1 MQQCLVDALYES
13 GSTLACLGP
22 TLGIAAVRTSCHVE
36 LCAHHLA
43 RWSLLECLGEGDG
56 SGGNTL
62 SRLMPDRIESFLHC
76 VIIALFLL
84 CVLSACT
91 STTSSR
97 DGEQNFLALPVGAT
111 LPSGE
116 ECAPRVQGDHEE
128 PRPENTQANHFVPG
142 RVSIPVW
149 QDLTEEANQRFVSRI
164 DGKFTG
170 TTDAILAWGACKWGL
185 DADLLRAVAV
195 QESDWRQ
202 STVSDESD
210 DPKDCVGGNTPPCP
224 TSFGIMQLKHLYTP
238 GSYPLSQQ
246 STAFNVDYY
255 GGRIRS
261 CYEGGISYLGDDYG
275 PGDIW
280 GCVGW
285 HFSGEWKD
293 PGSERYI
300 RQVRRYLDNKP
311 WLEWAEY

>member
-1 MQQCLVDALYES
+1 
-13 GSTLACLGP
+13 
-22 TLGIAAVRTSCHVE
+22 
-36 LCAHHLA
+36 
-43 RWSLLECLGEGDG
+43 
-56 SGGNTL
+56 
-62 SRLMPDRIESFLHC
+62 
-76 VIIALFLL
+76 
-84 CVLSACT
+84 
-91 STTSSR
+91 
-97 DGEQNFLALPVGAT
+97 
-111 LPSGE
+111 
-116 ECAPRVQGDHEE
+116 
-128 PRPENTQANHFVPG
+128 
-142 RVSIPVW
+142 VSIPVW
-149 QDLTEEANQRFVSRI
+149 QDFIGEANQRFVSRI

-210 DPKDCVGGNTPPCP
+210 NPKDCVGGDIPPCP

-238 GSYPLSQQ
+238 GSYPLSQR

-255 GGRIRS
+255 GARIRS
-261 CYEGGISYLGDDYG
+261 CYEGGISYLGGDYG

-293 PGSERYI
+293 LGSKRYI
-300 RQVRRYLDNKP
+300 RQVGRYLNNKP
-311 WLEWAEY
+311 WLEWDEY